1 MSPRSLRLLLGS
13 LLVCALLA
21 PGAAARPDAGSPFAT
36 GHCSS
41 ASRAPAVV
49 QRAAALE
56 TYDDF
61 IEDTRGPDICGEN
74 VVTNDNEGTITVG
87 LHIHNRRSW
96 AANESYGMFLNTDN
110 DPSTGP
116 EGADYVIRIAPGA
129 LELQKWDG
137 AAFVAQPSSL
147 PPAEWAPSYGPVF
160 QLNASDLGDAKSFG
174 FVFYSTD
181 GTNVDYAPNR
191 DAWSYAL
198 TPLALSAGSLK
209 LDRAR
214 QGRAFTARMLVIRSD
229 FDIELTEGQVACA
242 AQLGT
247 KTLAGTGRF
256 IGPRVACTWRLPR
269 GSQRKRL
276 SGSVAIAFQGVEA
289 KRSFATT
296 VRR

>member
-1 MSPRSLRLLLGS
+1 MLGCV
-13 LLVCALLA
+13 LVCALFA
-21 PGAAARPDAGSPFAT
+21 PGVAARPDAGPPFAAAD
-36 GHCSS
+36 CAS

-49 QRAAALE
+49 RRSAALE

-116 EGADYVIRIAPGA
+116 EGADYVVRIATGM
-129 LELQKWDG
+129 LELEKWDG
-137 AAFVAQPSSL
+137 AAFVVQGQL

-160 QLNASDLGDAKSFG
+160 QLNASDLGGAESFG

-198 TPLALSAGSLK
+198 TPLALSAGSLT

-229 FDIELTEGQVACA
+229 FDIELTEGRIACT
-242 AQLGT
+242 AQLGS
-247 KTLAGTGRF
+247 KTLVGAGRF
-256 IGPRVACTWRLPR
+256 IGPRVACTWRLPK

-276 SGSVAIAFQGVEA
+276 SGSVSIAFQGVEA